1 MPHRSQR
8 AGSILQVHDVVVRLW
23 ELAHTPRWKKI
34 LRYFASSV
42 LTTGVSFVVL
52 TLLFGV
58 FRVWSEVPSTLAAN
72 LTATVPSY
80 FLNRNWA
87 WGKSGPSHVWR
98 EMVPFWI
105 TAVVGIALSAGSA
118 QLARNVTDDH
128 HLHHLLATVTVDGA
142 NVATFVVLWVV
153 KLLIF
158 NRLFRT
164 TPVADRHDGLVEAA

>member
-1 MPHRSQR
+1 M
-8 AGSILQVHDVVVRLW
+8 HDIADRLW
-23 ELAHTPRWKKI
+23 EFAHSPRGKKI
-34 LRYFASSV
+34 LRYFTASV
-42 LTTGVSFVVL
+42 ITTGVSFAVL

-87 WGKSGPSHVWR
+87 WGKSGRSHVWR
-98 EMVPFWI
+98 EMVPFW
-105 TAVVGIALSAGSA
+105 TTSVVGIALSAGSA
-118 QLARNVTDDH
+118 QLARNVTDQH

-142 NVATFVVLWVV
+142 NVFTFVVLWVV

-158 NRLFRT
+158 NRLFRI
-164 TPVADRHDGLVEAA
+164 TPVPERNEGLVEAA